1 MGAPDGAESS
11 RGLVRRPVVCRR
23 PVVHRWANRPAARG
37 LEAGISVDPSPIR
50 RPCSCCAACR
60 VVPLF
65 LLRSLL
71 VLLSLQLTAGVGPT
85 NRVCEL
91 VAGPTGRIR
100 WLVGPECCVT
110 GSERA
115 LEFNGGRSGAPSDRR
130 APDLVPP
137 AQRAPGGSAPGR
149 GAMRHGHTP
158 HRGPRCRRYAPGTV
172 RVPGR
177 GPRGSRPR
185 RSTPA
190 RRSRRRRR

>member
-1 MGAPDGAESS
+1 
-11 RGLVRRPVVCRR
+11 
-23 PVVHRWANRPAARG
+23 
-37 LEAGISVDPSPIR
+37 
-50 RPCSCCAACR
+50 
-60 VVPLF
+60 VPLF

-137 AQRAPGGSAPGR
+137 AQRAPGAGR
-149 GAMRHGHTP
+149 QRA
-158 HRGPRCRRYAPGTV
+158 GPRCHAAWPHPAP
-172 RVPGR
+172 
-177 GPRGSRPR
+177 RPA
-185 RSTPA
+185 SPA
-190 RRSRRRRR
+190 

>member
-11 RGLVRRPVVCRR
+11 RGWSGGRWSVVGRRSIDGRIDPPLVDSKP
-23 PVVHRWANRPAARG
+23 
-37 LEAGISVDPSPIR
+37 GISVDPSPIR

-115 LEFNGGRSGAPSDRR
+115 LEFNGGRSGAPSDQR
-130 APDLVPP
+130 APGLVPP
-137 AQRAPGGSAPGR
+137 AQRAPGAGR
-149 GAMRHGHTP
+149 QRA
-158 HRGPRCRRYAPGTV
+158 GPRCHAAWPHPAP
-172 RVPGR
+172 
-177 GPRGSRPR
+177 RPA
-185 RSTPA
+185 SPA
-190 RRSRRRRR
+190 

>member
-1 MGAPDGAESS
+1 MGESTRRSWTRS
-11 RGLVRRPVVCRR
+11 RDQRRPQ
-23 PVVHRWANRPAARG
+23 P
-37 LEAGISVDPSPIR
+37 DTSPR
-50 RPCSCCAACR
+50 SCCAACR
-60 VVPLF
+60 VAPLF

-137 AQRAPGGSAPGR
+137 AQRAPGVGMGASAPGR
-149 GAMRHGHTP
+149 GAMRH
-158 HRGPRCRRYAPGTV
+158 
-172 RVPGR
+172 
-177 GPRGSRPR
+177 
-185 RSTPA
+185 
-190 RRSRRRRR
+190 